1 MPRAAGRDK
10 GAGGHFIEMV
20 QKMSRRS
27 KSRTRQTASLQLTA
41 DLVARTLRVVEEE
54 GPEPNRTP
62 ISPKQLD
69 ELVNRIEDE
78 AGDQEIWV
86 FAYGSLMW
94 NPGFGIAG
102 SEDAVAYGWH
112 RAFSL
117 RIERLRATSDAPG
130 LMLAL
135 RPGGSCSGLVLK
147 LPCMTKKQDLRTLL
161 AREIRYAEVYDMVR
175 WISVKTPTG
184 TRRALTFWA
193 SPKHSSLTE
202 KIPFEEAA
210 LLIAQACGPAGSC
223 AEYLHRTVSDLADRN
238 IYDRHLWR
246 LQKLVA
252 ARLQAIPQEDR
263 SDAGVDRPLPVSR
276 A

>member
-1 MPRAAGRDK
+1 MD
-10 GAGGHFIEMV
+10 
-20 QKMSRRS
+20 QKMPRRS
-27 KSRTRQTASLQLTA
+27 KIRTRLPASLQLTA
-41 DLVARTLRVVEEE
+41 ELVTKSLRVVEEQ
-54 GPEPNRTP
+54 GPEPNWTP
-62 ISPKQLD
+62 ISTTQLD
-69 ELVNRIEDE
+69 QLVSHVEEE
-78 AGDQEIWV
+78 AGDGEIWI

-94 NPGFGIAG
+94 NPGFDYTA

-135 RPGGSCSGLVLK
+135 QPGGSCSGLVLK
-147 LPCMTKKQDLRTLL
+147 LPCATKKQDLRTLL
-161 AREIRYAEVYDMVR
+161 AREIRYVEVCDMVR
-175 WISVKTPTG
+175 WVSVKTPSG
-184 TRRALTFWA
+184 PRRALTFWA
-193 SPKHSSLTE
+193 SPKQSPLTE
-202 KIPFEEAA
+202 KVPLDEAA

-238 IYDRHLWR
+238 IYDRNLWQ

-252 ARLQAIPQEDR
+252 ARLQAMTVNSR
-263 SDAGVDRPLPVSR
+263 SSADVDRPLPVNQ